1 MPYFIYKVFDNRTLE
16 PVNSFDGYREAKQQ
30 VRSLRKELATDA
42 DHTFRLI
49 YARSSGEAERLLT
62 QRREPRPLG
71 EDS

>member
-1 MPYFIYKVFDNRTLE
+1 MPYFVYKVFDNRTLE
-16 PVNSFDGYREAKQQ
+16 PVDSFAGYREAKQR
-30 VRSLRKELATDA
+30 VRSLRRALAANA

-62 QRREPRPLG
+62 QRREPRPSG